1 MTGLTSGLTTWTF
14 VLITVCAGS
23 CGDVLCA
30 SAMSQ
35 GEAIDDFGPAGILRA
50 VRYIVTRRKVILG
63 GICYAAAFFSLLG
76 LLSTAELS
84 IAVPAT
90 ALSFVLDTLA
100 ARFILHEHVPR
111 KRWAGVACVCV
122 GVLLAVRPA
131 PLPGPG
137 SASRATVQAHQDQA
151 GHDESS
157 AHGLDDQSASSKIL
171 AEP

>member
-1 MTGLTSGLTTWTF
+1 MTGPMTWIF

-30 SAMSQ
+30 SGMSE
-35 GEAIDDFGPAGILRA
+35 GEAMDDLRPSGILRA
-50 VRYIVTRRKVILG
+50 VRYIFTRRRVILG
-63 GICYAAAFFSLLG
+63 GLCYATAFFSLLG

-84 IAVPAT
+84 LAVPAT

-122 GVLLAVRPA
+122 GVLLALRPN
-131 PLPGPG
+131 PLPGPAG
-137 SASRATVQAHQDQA
+137 AAGAAVQAHQDQA
-151 GHDESS
+151 SHYESG
-157 AHGLDDQSASSKIL
+157 AHGLDDQRTPSKVL

>member
-1 MTGLTSGLTTWTF
+1 MTGLTTGLTTWTF

-151 GHDESS
+151 GHDESR

>member
-1 MTGLTSGLTTWTF
+1 MTGLTTGLTTWTF

-137 SASRATVQAHQDQA
+137 GTTRAAMQAHQDQA

>member
-1 MTGLTSGLTTWTF
+1 MTGPMTWIF

-30 SAMSQ
+30 SGMSQ
-35 GEAIDDFGPAGILRA
+35 GGAIDDFRPSGIVRA
-50 VRYIVTRRKVILG
+50 VRYIVTRRRVILG
-63 GICYAAAFFSLLG
+63 GVCYAAAFFSLLG

-90 ALSFVLDTLA
+90 ALSFVLDALA

-111 KRWAGVACVCV
+111 KRWAGVACVCM
-122 GVLLAVRPA
+122 GVLLVVRPG
-131 PLPGPG
+131 PLPRPG
-137 SASRATVQAHQDQA
+137 GGARATAPAQQDRAGHYESRAHNVGGESASIKV
-151 GHDESS
+151 
-157 AHGLDDQSASSKIL
+157 L